1 MSWGGWSELKSFGDY
16 CKINSYV
23 DESKKGNGK
32 WRITLE
38 KRTGLLSMS
47 SGLDP
52 LKESVLNNYK
62 YNIKDIPQG
71 VYFIRIIGA
80 NKLHPSKFFD
90 YIGRASVN
98 ANKTANIAQRGI
110 FGRLVDHYRKIIGLP
125 SRGKLDKYMI
135 SRYQG
140 LSKKERLLKL
150 AEQEFN
156 DYEELR
162 QFLKQCSNVI
172 YEKDTTKKF
181 LNVTNLFKD
190 ELNNLDSIKNFFNQ
204 KVFLSFNIYAGEDN
218 ISQIS
223 KGEGLALQEYKNR
236 FKDYPYLNEQNEVL
250 AIKTFDKI
258 FSST

>member
-80 NKLHPSKFFD
+80 NKLQASIFID

-98 ANKTANIAQRGI
+98 TDSKANILQRGI
-110 FGRLVDHYRKIIGLP
+110 YGRIVDHYRKIVGLP
-125 SRGKLDKYMI
+125 SRSEIDNYIK
-135 SRYQG
+135 SRYQ
-140 LSKKERLLKL
+140 L
-150 AEQEFN
+150 
-156 DYEELR
+156 
-162 QFLKQCSNVI
+162 
-172 YEKDTTKKF
+172 
-181 LNVTNLFKD
+181 
-190 ELNNLDSIKNFFNQ
+190 
-204 KVFLSFNIYAGEDN
+204 
-218 ISQIS
+218 
-223 KGEGLALQEYKNR
+223 
-236 FKDYPYLNEQNEVL
+236 
-250 AIKTFDKI
+250 
-258 FSST
+258 SSTCY